1 VVGEISVRA
10 LALSITGQDPGKLV
24 RGEAF
29 LITQEDLNK
38 NDIKTIQDLDAKCPV
53 SDTASGNRAMA
64 AQHSDAVTAR

>member
-1 VVGEISVRA
+1 VK
-10 LALSITGQDPGKLV
+10 P
-24 RGEAF
+24 F

-64 AQHSDAVTAR
+64 ARHSDAVTAR